1 MVKPLQVPAPIK
13 LTHAQAIE
21 ITLKPLCR
29 YGDLIVQDGRLRSCL
44 APSIKQR
51 TGSFEQPATRLYIE
65 TLYIGGGWLESLAHM
80 DDAELSFEFHGVQG
94 MGDNTLQVN
103 AEVDL
108 SHTDRAL
115 VHLKIA
121 RADALKSAYPDIKRA
136 TPFAQAQ
143 RGRRTGSANLKRQAK
158 LAYIESLFIGLENP
172 TEKSVRA
179 ADEKGKALLSDV
191 KPSTLRSYL
200 KTVREMTLLVSQ
212 SNT

>member
-29 YGDLIVQDGRLRSCL
+29 YGDLIVQDGSIRSCL

-80 DDAELSFEFHGVQG
+80 DDAELSFEFHGAQG
-94 MGDNTLQVN
+94 MGDNALHVN

-108 SHTDRAL
+108 SASDRKS

-121 RADALKSAYPDIKRA
+121 RAHALKSAYPVIKRG

-143 RGRRTGSANLKRQAK
+143 RGRRTGSKNPKTQAMIK
-158 LAYIESLFIGLENP
+158 HVEMLLAVLPAEAAA
-172 TEKSVRA
+172 KAVRK
-179 ADEKGKALLSDV
+179 ADEQGVLTDV
-191 KPSTLRSYL
+191 SPETLNRYIREARENTRT
-200 KTVREMTLLVSQ
+200 KT
-212 SNT
+212 